1 MRLQKV
7 VSKNATSYYV
17 VKSVYENGKRSNRV
31 VEKLGTFSQL
41 SKLHD
46 DVDAWAAAYVDKLNR
61 QEAESRRSIIVEYA
75 SDKQIEKG
83 VQREFNGGYLF
94 LEHIFNR
101 LGLQDICKSIS
112 DRYKFSYDLCQIL
125 AQQIYGR
132 ILFPS
137 SKLSTFEKAQTLL
150 EKPHYSLENIYRAL
164 EVIASESDFIQSE
177 MYKHSLEGLREKK
190 DVLYYDCTNFF
201 FETEHEEGL
210 KQYGYSK
217 EHRPNPIVQ
226 MGLFL
231 DSNGIPLAF
240 DLSSGNTNEQT
251 TLMPLEKRIL
261 EDFEISKVII
271 CTDAG
276 LSSKAN
282 RKFNNNIMRKFVTT
296 QSIKKLDSATQE
308 WALDKT
314 KWRMYGDDTNR
325 HYNLDD
331 ICNDK
336 AEKYYDRIFYKE
348 TWIKED
354 AKENA
359 LEQRLIVTFSLKY
372 KAYLSTLRENHILRA
387 ERLITSNRIKS
398 STNTDPK
405 RFIKKTSST
414 DEGELATNTSY
425 FIDEGKINE
434 EAKYD
439 GFYAVCTNL
448 ESDITK
454 IIDINKQRWEIEE
467 SFRILKTEFKSRPV
481 YLKRDDRIKAHFTI
495 CFIALTIF
503 RLLEQ
508 QTENIYPAGKL
519 IETLRTFNFAKLRT
533 GDFVPL
539 YKRTDITDL
548 LHEKYGFRT
557 DYEIISE
564 KDMKKIFKNVKRH

>member
-425 FIDEGKINE
+425 FIDEAKINE